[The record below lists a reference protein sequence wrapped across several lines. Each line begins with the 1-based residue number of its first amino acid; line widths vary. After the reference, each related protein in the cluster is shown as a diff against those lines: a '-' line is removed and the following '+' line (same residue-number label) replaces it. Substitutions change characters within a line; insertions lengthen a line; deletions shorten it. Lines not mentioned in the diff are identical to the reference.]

1 MQNSIQD
8 NVNQS
13 INNQVKSEQ
22 PRIGW
27 ILYNK
32 CDAERNSCYIDFHK
46 EEGEKL
52 GIQIQLLY
60 IEEIEFGVKQDQW
73 YLTYQGE
80 KISYPDFAIMRM
92 NYPLL
97 TRQLEL
103 LGIPVFNNSFVAA
116 ICNDKA
122 QTYQYVAK
130 TGVEMVDSKFVHKN
144 FLCDNLDNIKRPF
157 VVKSVSGHGGQQ
169 VFLIGEDTTD
179 IQSIYEQLD
188 DHVVIQP
195 LVGFKRQD
203 LRVYVVGN
211 EIVAAVLR
219 TGQDGFKSNFS
230 LGGKAEYFELEEEEK
245 EIVEK
250 IIDLFDFGLVGIDF
264 IIGDHGEL
272 IFNEIEDVVGSRM
285 LYSCTDVN
293 IVALYLAYIKK
304 RIYEF
309 L

>member
-1 MQNSIQD
+1 MSDKIL
-8 NVNQS
+8 
-13 INNQVKSEQ
+13 K
-22 PRIGW
+22 GW
-27 ILYNK
+27 ILYNRE
-32 CDAERNSCYIDFHK
+32 DAKRNEGYIQFHK

-52 GIQIQLLY
+52 GIEIELLY
-60 IEEIEFGVKQDQW
+60 IEEIEFGVQFDEW
-73 YLTYQGE
+73 YVLYEGNEVE
-80 KISYPDFAIMRM
+80 KPDFAIVRM

-97 TRQLEL
+97 SRQLEL
-103 LGIPVFNNSFVAA
+103 MDVPVFNSSFVAS

-130 TGVEMVDSKFVHKN
+130 TGIQMVDSKFVHKK
-144 FLCDNLDNIKRPF
+144 FLLSQLNTTKRPY

-169 VFLIGEDTTD
+169 VFLVEEGMELT
-179 IQSIYEQLD
+179 SIYEKLD

-195 LVGFKRQD
+195 LASRRKQD
-203 LRVYVVGN
+203 LRVYVIGN

-230 LGGKAEYFELEEEEK
+230 LGGKAELYTLEDDEK

-250 IIDLFDFGLVGIDF
+250 IIDLFDFGLAGIDF
-264 IIGDHGEL
+264 IIGDNGAF

-285 LYSCTDVN
+285 LYNCSKIN
-293 IVALYLAYIKK
+293 IVERYLSYIKK
-304 RIYEF
+304 QLLSR